1 MTITVL
7 DYLLGRGAP
16 FLVLPLPQA
25 RNPEETAAAHG
36 VSTDELV
43 RTLAFRYRFGFAIMV
58 VPWSR
63 AVVLD
68 LVRDAL
74 DDPDARPAEPHEL
87 EGLANGCSPDALP
100 PLGLWL
106 QAPMFVDVA
115 VGRLR
120 QIVFA
125 AGRPS
130 VLVCVQRSDLF
141 LDDPY
146 AVAVLTASSRDE
158 AEAAGILG
166 PPPRRELTEEDL
178 LPVHLAEQRLAES
191 AVGEDGDDAHGEGA
205 EPSAT
210 TAGRDRT
217 DVA

>member
-1 MTITVL
+1 MTMSVL

-16 FLVLPLPQA
+16 YLVLPLPQA

-43 RTLAFRYRFGFAIMV
+43 RTLAFRYRFGFAIVV
-58 VPWSR
+58 VPWTR
-63 AVVLD
+63 PVVLD

-74 DDPDARPAEPHEL
+74 DDPEARPAEPHEL
-87 EGLANGCSPDALP
+87 EGLANGCSPDSLP

-115 VGRLR
+115 VGRLQ

-130 VLVCVQRSDLF
+130 VLVCVQRRELF
-141 LDDPY
+141 RDDPY
-146 AVAVLTASSRDE
+146 AVAVLTAASREE
-158 AEAAGILG
+158 AEAAGIFG
-166 PPPRRELTEEDL
+166 PPPRRELTDEDL
-178 LPVHLAEQRLAES
+178 LPVHVAEQRR
-191 AVGEDGDDAHGEGA
+191 GDT
-205 EPSAT
+205 S
-210 TAGRDRT
+210 T

>member
-1 MTITVL
+1 MTMSVL

-16 FLVLPLPQA
+16 YLVLPFPQA

-36 VSTDELV
+36 VSTNELV
-43 RTLAFRYRFGFAIMV
+43 RTLAFRYRFGYAIVV
-58 VPWSR
+58 VPWTR
-63 AVVLD
+63 PVVLD

-74 DDPDARPAEPHEL
+74 DDPEARPAEPHEL
-87 EGLANGCSPDALP
+87 EGLANGCSPDSLP

-115 VGRLR
+115 VGRLQ

-130 VLVCVQRSDLF
+130 VLVCVRRRDLF
-141 LDDPY
+141 RDDPY
-146 AVAVLTASSRDE
+146 AVAVFTAASREE
-158 AEAAGILG
+158 AEAAASYG
-166 PPPRRELTEEDL
+166 PPSRRELTEEDL
-178 LPVHLAEQRLAES
+178 LPVHVAEQHR
-191 AVGEDGDDAHGEGA
+191 GDT
-205 EPSAT
+205 S
-210 TAGRDRT
+210 T